1 MKALLVDNRG
11 EKPSMVMGE
20 QPTPSPGPG
29 ELLVKVKA
37 TALNRADL
45 LQKSGN
51 YPPPAGESPILG
63 LDMAGVVEQVG
74 SDVTRFRPGDPVFGL
89 LPGGGYAEY
98 CTISEELSLPIPR
111 GWSFEE
117 AAALPEVFL
126 TAWQALV
133 WLGQIGEG
141 ETVLIHAGASGVG
154 TAAIQLASRLFGCRV
169 ITTAGSEEKLEVCRN
184 LGADLAINYRE
195 EEFSERIRSETGP
208 ESVDLIIDFI
218 GAPYWEKNLNSLAQ
232 DGRLIILAM
241 MGGAVGDRLRLGP
254 LLRKRLTVRG
264 STLRNRDARYK
275 KRLVADFWDR
285 TEELFLKRELLPVID
300 SVYDWNDVEAAHR
313 KMEENRNIGKI
324 ILNGM

>member
-98 CTISEELSLPIPR
+98 CTIPEELSLPIPR

-154 TAAIQLASRLFGCRV
+154 TAAIQLANRLFGCRV

-218 GAPYWEKNLNSLAQ
+218 GAPYWEKNLNSLSQ

>member
-98 CTISEELSLPIPR
+98 CTIPEELSLPIPR

-218 GAPYWEKNLNSLAQ
+218 GAPYWEKNLNSLSQ

>member
-1 MKALLVDNRG
+1 
-11 EKPSMVMGE
+11 MVMGE

-51 YPPPAGESPILG
+51 YPPPAGESTILG
-63 LDMAGVVEQVG
+63 LDMAGVVEQVD

-98 CTISEELSLPIPR
+98 CTIPEELSLPIPR

-154 TAAIQLASRLFGCRV
+154 TAAIQLANRLFGCRV

-218 GAPYWEKNLNSLAQ
+218 GAPYWEKNLNSLSQ

>member
-1 MKALLVDNRG
+1 
-11 EKPSMVMGE
+11 MVMGE

-98 CTISEELSLPIPR
+98 CTIPEELSLPIPR

>member
-1 MKALLVDNRG
+1 
-11 EKPSMVMGE
+11 MVMGE

-98 CTISEELSLPIPR
+98 CTIPEELSLPIPR

-154 TAAIQLASRLFGCRV
+154 TAAIQLANRLFGCRV

-218 GAPYWEKNLNSLAQ
+218 GAPYWEKNLNSLSQ

>member
-1 MKALLVDNRG
+1 
-11 EKPSMVMGE
+11 MVMGE

-51 YPPPAGESPILG
+51 YPPPAGESTILG

-218 GAPYWEKNLNSLAQ
+218 GAPYWEKNLNSLSQ

>member
-51 YPPPAGESPILG
+51 YPPPAGESTILG

-218 GAPYWEKNLNSLAQ
+218 GAPYWEKNLNSLSQ

>member
-98 CTISEELSLPIPR
+98 CTIPEELSLPIPR

-126 TAWQALV
+126 TAWQTLV

-154 TAAIQLASRLFGCRV
+154 TAAIQLANRLFGCRV

-218 GAPYWEKNLNSLAQ
+218 GAPYWEKNLNSLSQ

>member
-98 CTISEELSLPIPR
+98 CTIPEELSLPIPR

>member
-218 GAPYWEKNLNSLAQ
+218 GAPYWEKNLNSLSQ

>member
-1 MKALLVDNRG
+1 
-11 EKPSMVMGE
+11 MVMGE

-51 YPPPAGESPILG
+51 YPPPAGESTILG

-98 CTISEELSLPIPR
+98 CTIPEELSLPIPR

-154 TAAIQLASRLFGCRV
+154 TAAIQLANRLFGCRV

-218 GAPYWEKNLNSLAQ
+218 GAPYWEKNLNSLSQ

>member
-51 YPPPAGESPILG
+51 YPPPAGESTILG
-63 LDMAGVVEQVG
+63 LDMAGVVEQVD

-98 CTISEELSLPIPR
+98 CTIPEELSLPIPR

-154 TAAIQLASRLFGCRV
+154 TAAIQLANRLFGCRV

-218 GAPYWEKNLNSLAQ
+218 GAPYWEKNLNSLSQ

>member
-51 YPPPAGESPILG
+51 YPPPAGESTILG

-98 CTISEELSLPIPR
+98 CTIPEELSLPIPR

-154 TAAIQLASRLFGCRV
+154 TAAIQLANRLFGCRV

-218 GAPYWEKNLNSLAQ
+218 GAPYWEKNLNSLSQ

>member
-1 MKALLVDNRG
+1 
-11 EKPSMVMGE
+11 MVMGE

-98 CTISEELSLPIPR
+98 CTIPEELSLPIPR

-218 GAPYWEKNLNSLAQ
+218 GAPYWEKNLNSLSQ

>member
-98 CTISEELSLPIPR
+98 CTIPEELSLPIPR

-154 TAAIQLASRLFGCRV
+154 TAAIQLANRLFGCRV

-184 LGADLAINYRE
+184 LGADLAINYQE

-218 GAPYWEKNLNSLAQ
+218 GAPYWEKNLNSLSQ